1 MEEENYSK
9 NQEMEQDNQM
19 KINTNGFAFGLS
31 QVNQIKPKQIKKL
44 DIINLVRSNN
54 IPELKKIIYDLSQ
67 ENFAENDYFELNKD
81 ELKLIQTYQVMIQ
94 YMTNSIEQ
102 LEFKN
107 EKLTDFIDKQIDYN
121 EAAERVIEKQNKK
134 IKNQQEEISKI
145 TENCK
150 NMEFLIKKL
159 GYEKR
164 IKDLGIKPLNDEMN
178 EQ

>member
-1 MEEENYSK
+1 M
-9 NQEMEQDNQM
+9 
-19 KINTNGFAFGLS
+19 L
-31 QVNQIKPKQIKKL
+31 
-44 DIINLVRSNN
+44 
-54 IPELKKIIYDLSQ
+54 YDLSQ

-121 EAAERVIEKQNKK
+121 EAAESVIKKQNKK